1 MDICFWHCDLLQAL
15 STLPS
20 LIQCISGTHLWYNQQ
35 PFSINTQLNSKWEL
49 KKKKKSLFLI
59 NEECHTTNTF
69 PFFCK
74 MILKKRL
81 IIFKRWGTAHPCYF
95 PSGYT
100 HEYTNFCFK
109 TNRVLN
115 YYELLL
121 IFKKK
126 SIAGPYIFQ
135 LRHSIKPPYV

>member
-20 LIQCISGTHLWYNQQ
+20 LIQCISGTHFWYNQQ
-35 PFSINTQLNSKWEL
+35 PFSINTQLDSKWEL
-49 KKKKKSLFLI
+49 KKKKVSLSHQWRVPHYKHI
-59 NEECHTTNTF
+59 S
-69 PFFCK
+69 FFFGRWF
-74 MILKKRL
+74 LKKRL
-81 IIFKRWGTAHPCYF
+81 IIFKRWGTAQPCYF

-121 IFKKK
+121 IFRKK

-135 LRHSIKPPYV
+135 LRHSIKPP

>member
-35 PFSINTQLNSKWEL
+35 PFSINTQLDSKWEF
-49 KKKKKSLFLI
+49 KKKKSLSFSLMKSATLQTHFL
-59 NEECHTTNTF
+59 
-69 PFFCK
+69 FFVRWF
-74 MILKKRL
+74 LKKRL
-81 IIFKRWGTAHPCYF
+81 IIFKRWGTAQPCNF
-95 PSGYT
+95 PSGYV

-109 TNRVLN
+109 TNRVLK

-121 IFKKK
+121 SFKNK

-135 LRHSIKPPYV
+135 LRHSIKPPYI